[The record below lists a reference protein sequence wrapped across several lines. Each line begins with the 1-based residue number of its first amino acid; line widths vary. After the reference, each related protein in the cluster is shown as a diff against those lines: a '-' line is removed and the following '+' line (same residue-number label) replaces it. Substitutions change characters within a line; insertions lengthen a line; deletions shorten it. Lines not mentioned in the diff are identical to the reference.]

1 MLMHTMKRSNTN
13 TNMKKGL
20 TLVETLVGLVI
31 VLVLFVLVYSFT
43 QATSSNSEDI
53 DYTFLNPQV
62 ETARSQRRIAEEMQR
77 QNDLLQRR
85 LELLEQKNVEKEH

>member
-1 MLMHTMKRSNTN
+1 
-13 TNMKKGL
+13 MKKGL
-20 TLVETLVGLVI
+20 TLVEALIGSV
-31 VLVLFVLVYSFT
+31 FVLIVFT
-43 QATSSNSEDI
+43 VIYTFISSPSSNSEDI

>member
-1 MLMHTMKRSNTN
+1 LLMHTMKRSNTN

>member
-1 MLMHTMKRSNTN
+1 
-13 TNMKKGL
+13 MKKGL
-20 TLVETLVGLVI
+20 TLVETLVGLV
-31 VLVLFVLVYSFT
+31 FVLIVFT
-43 QATSSNSEDI
+43 VIYAFIFSPSSNSEDV
-53 DYTFLNPQV
+53 DYSLINPQI

>member
-1 MLMHTMKRSNTN
+1 
-13 TNMKKGL
+13 MKKGL
-20 TLVETLVGLVI
+20 TLVETLVGLV
-31 VLVLFVLVYSFT
+31 FVLIVFT
-43 QATSSNSEDI
+43 VIYAFIFSPSSNSEDV
-53 DYTFLNPQV
+53 DYSFINPQV

>member
-1 MLMHTMKRSNTN
+1 
-13 TNMKKGL
+13 MKKGL
-20 TLVETLVGLVI
+20 TLIEAFI
-31 VLVLFVLVYSFT
+31 AVLIALALACFIWAFYISASARNYEDVDYSL
-43 QATSSNSEDI
+43 I
-53 DYTFLNPQV
+53 NPQI